1 MKSRVILVCTLLL
14 LAASPSFA
22 AVAPAPP
29 CQACDEFNL
38 CTRSSGSGERC
49 AYDQSSGD
57 CYTFPWGCVN
67 RIGITVAEEWTVA
80 SIEISRPSLDSIT
93 VTAPAHVAEV
103 REPEPKA
110 QK

>member
-1 MKSRVILVCTLLL
+1 MKLRTILVCTLLL

-29 CQACDEFNL
+29 CQACDQFNL
-38 CTRSSGSGERC
+38 CTRSAGSGDRC
-49 AYDQSSGD
+49 AYDQATGD
-57 CYTFPWGCVN
+57 CYTFAWNCV
-67 RIGITVAEEWTVA
+67 GLADITVAEEWTVA

-93 VTAPAHVAEV
+93 ITAPAQVAEV
-103 REPEPKA
+103 REPKA

>member
-1 MKSRVILVCTLLL
+1 MKLRVILVCALLL

-22 AVAPAPP
+22 AVAVPPAAP
-29 CQACDEFNL
+29 CQACNVFNL
-38 CTRSSGSGERC
+38 CERSAGSGMRC

-57 CYTFPWGCVN
+57 CYTFPYTCVD
-67 RIGITVAEEWTVA
+67 RAPLAEEWTVA

-93 VTAPAHVAEV
+93 ITAPAKVAEV
-103 REPEPKA
+103 REPEPNT